1 MTKANITQYDNTAAN
16 NTDVQDIPLGE
27 NLMYPSHVN
36 NAFRE
41 IMADLADINDGT
53 VALTSP
59 SATGLSVTN
68 NITVGGTV
76 DGRDIATDGTK
87 LDGIETGATA
97 DQTAAEI
104 KTAYESNSDTNAFTD
119 ALQTKLNGIETSA
132 TADQTGAEIATAI
145 SGETVASLTIT
156 TATVNGGTITG
167 ITDLA
172 IADGGTG
179 ASTAA
184 AARTNLDVDQA
195 GTAVALAIALG

>member
-1 MTKANITQYDNTAAN
+1 MTKANITHYDNTAAN

-53 VALTSP
+53 VAMTSP
-59 SATGLSVTN
+59 SAGSINITG

-76 DGRDIATDGTK
+76 DGRDVATDGTK

-97 DQTAAEI
+97 DQT
-104 KTAYESNSDTNAFTD
+104 
-119 ALQTKLNGIETSA
+119 
-132 TADQTGAEIATAI
+132 GAEIATAI
-145 SGETVASLTIT
+145 SGQTVATLTIT
-156 TATVNGGTITG
+156 SATINGGSISG

-172 IADGGTG
+172 VADGGTG
-179 ASTAA
+179 ASDAA
-184 AARTNLDVDQA
+184 TARTNLDVDQA

>member
-1 MTKANITQYDNTAAN
+1 MTKANITEYDNTAAN

-53 VALTSP
+53 VTLTSP
-59 SATGLSVTN
+59 AAGSINITG

-76 DGRDIATDGTK
+76 DGRDVATDGTK
-87 LDGIETGATA
+87 LDGVEA
-97 DQTAAEI
+97 
-104 KTAYESNSDTNAFTD
+104 
-119 ALQTKLNGIETSA
+119 SA
-132 TADQTGAEIATAI
+132 TADQTGAEIASAI
-145 SGETVASLTIT
+145 SGQTVASLTIT

-179 ASTAA
+179 ASTSA